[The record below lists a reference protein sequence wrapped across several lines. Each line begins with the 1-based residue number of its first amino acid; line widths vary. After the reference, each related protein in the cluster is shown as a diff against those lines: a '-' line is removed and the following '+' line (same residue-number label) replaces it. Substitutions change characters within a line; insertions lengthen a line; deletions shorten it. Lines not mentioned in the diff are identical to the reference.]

1 MPEAHMGD
9 DRDVYPALSSG
20 PASAGDAPAGMTY
33 GAVLLRA
40 DETTGPDV
48 RALLR
53 GIRFSGWV
61 APAADGWIVVL
72 GDPGDGVVADER
84 RGVIEVAACLAERMP
99 GVVLAA
105 RVRRDRQLALVAW
118 KAGEEVGRYCSDP
131 SQEADADEDVLSEPL
146 GSEHAEAFAELCGRD
161 GAGEELAE
169 LRGEELDAE
178 SVIES
183 ERLADVSRMLGL
195 PRWLVASGEL
205 PRDIPTG
212 PRAAELMRLRA
223 GAVGAAGHMRD
234 ASLRALRRRQQP
246 PPVIADPP
254 TGGGMG
260 FEPWML

>member
-1 MPEAHMGD
+1 M
-9 DRDVYPALSSG
+9 YPALSPG
-20 PASAGDAPAGMTY
+20 PASADGAPAGMTY

-40 DETTGPDV
+40 DETTVPDV
-48 RALLR
+48 LALLR

-61 APAADGWIVVL
+61 APPADGWIVLL

-99 GVVLAA
+99 GAVLAV
-105 RVRRDRQLALVAW
+105 RVRHDRQLALVAW
-118 KAGEEVGRYCSDP
+118 RAGEEVGRYCSDP

-146 GSEHAEAFAELCGRD
+146 GAENAEAFAELCGRE
-161 GAGEELAE
+161 GVGEELAE
-169 LRGEELDAE
+169 LLGEELDPE

-195 PRWLVASGEL
+195 PRWLVAAGEL

-212 PRAAELMRLRA
+212 PRAAELTRLRA
-223 GAVGAAGHMRD
+223 GVAGAVGRMRD
-234 ASLRALRRRQQP
+234 APLRALRRRQQP

-254 TGGGMG
+254 TCGGMG
-260 FEPWML
+260 FEAWML